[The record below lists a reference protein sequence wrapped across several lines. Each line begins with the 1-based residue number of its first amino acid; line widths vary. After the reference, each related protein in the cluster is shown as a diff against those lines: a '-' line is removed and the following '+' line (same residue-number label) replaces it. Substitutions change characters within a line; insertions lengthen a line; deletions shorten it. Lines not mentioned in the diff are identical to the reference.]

1 MADNILWRHIQK
13 QLRLKIGD
21 EAYGVWHAAQSPT
34 LDPFEDGNTITI
46 RVTGQGD
53 YQMIGQEI
61 MKILSDMGFEKPSVR
76 FQSGKESLIVENDL
90 IKDIYA
96 SIVRPDRAIPL
107 PGYIQRWVSQ
117 QIGVDGFFMV
127 ASLRQGTYE
136 AGFREDNGSVFT
148 GRFSAKQI
156 AARAG
161 ITTRTYWN
169 RMADQKFWQNLKGL
183 VTRHDEPKLWTN
195 ENGQPRQAARRFSI
209 FSTMP
214 LTPRDTAHLR
224 QWIMQ
229 NIEVC
234 GGPEDV
240 LRVALETPVNEL
252 LGDGSA
258 GHTEDALT
266 ILELVS
272 SMFKDQ
278 IEPKLLAV
286 LASNLHG
293 HIIPSSDIVKT
304 SIFFLENI
312 LPVVGPSAGY
322 LITMMRDR
330 CFVNRDVRRTTVTFQ
345 GGWDEIAERV
355 GLTGERRAKTVW
367 EWLNAKYPSSHK
379 DVGKLRNAV
388 ARLYIAEVVK
398 TEPELDFEHQ
408 SRTFQV
414 EMDEIPRYLLEAV
427 VTEQGPYAGIF
438 SENFCT
444 HGVAEIAHDPVW
456 DELKK
461 LFHTRHGAIFNI
473 SENFCTHEMAQFS
486 IKIKTFSQLKALKL
500 LNQLFNTN
508 QPTPAEPAPPAAAPA
523 SEPAPVEATPASEP
537 ESVGRSVSDWDF
549 SKLTQ
554 TSNVN
559 QTRVRYMTEAVPNE
573 RERSARFVGWILHAH
588 SPRAKNLTDDT
599 GVGVAIVSIGTR
611 PANAFMRLSKLGPE
625 KLRALFDNDF
635 ARTLGDGAEEMI
647 YRANL
652 KRLPLHR
659 KQDLYYRLFGVD
671 APEPVSADTAI
682 SGGAAPAS
690 AITENGEASGEPK
703 TFKVPRRQ
711 IKVTQ

>member
-21 EAYGVWHAAQSPT
+21 EAYGVWHTAQSPT

-169 RMADQKFWQNLKGL
+169 RMADQEFWQNLKGL
-183 VTRHDEPKLWTN
+183 VTRHDEPKLWIN
-195 ENGQPRQAARRFSI
+195 ENGQPRQAARRFSV

-224 QWIMQ
+224 RWITQ

-234 GGPEDV
+234 GGPEGV
-240 LRVALETPVNEL
+240 LRAAVETPVVEL
-252 LGDGSA
+252 IGDGSA
-258 GHTEDALT
+258 SHAEDALT
-266 ILELVS
+266 VLELVS

-278 IEPKLLAV
+278 VEPKLLVV

-293 HIIPSSDIVKT
+293 HIIPSGDIVKI

-322 LITMMRDR
+322 LITIMRDR

-345 GGWDEIAERV
+345 GGWDEIADRV

-379 DVGKLRNAV
+379 DAGKLRNAV
-388 ARLYIAEVVK
+388 ARLYIAEIVK

-427 VTEQGPYAGIF
+427 VTERGPYAKIF

-444 HGVAEIAHDPVW
+444 HGMAEIAHDPVW
-456 DELKK
+456 NELKK
-461 LFHTRHGAIFNI
+461 LLHTRDGAFFNV
-473 SENFCTHEMAQFS
+473 SENFCTHVMARFS
-486 IKIKTFSQLKALKL
+486 SDIKTFSQLKALKL
-500 LNQLFNTN
+500 LNQLLNTN
-508 QPTPAEPAPPAAAPA
+508 QPTPVEPAFAEAALA
-523 SEPAPVEATPASEP
+523 SELVPESSAATQEP
-537 ESVGRSVSDWDF
+537 ETPVGQSVWNF
-549 SKLTQ
+549 SKLAQISDVNPSRVTLM
-554 TSNVN
+554 TSTVPDD
-559 QTRVRYMTEAVPNE
+559 QERVL
-573 RERSARFVGWILHAH
+573 RFVGWILHAH
-588 SPRAKNLTDDT
+588 SPKAKNLKDT
-599 GVGVAIVSIGTR
+599 SGVGLAISSIGKR
-611 PANAFMRLSKLGPE
+611 PENACMRLAKLGPE
-625 KLRALFDNDF
+625 KLRALFDSDF

-682 SGGAAPAS
+682 SGDGALAS
-690 AITENGEASGEPK
+690 AIAENDGASGEPK
-703 TFKVPRRQ
+703 RFKVPRRQ